1 MMRTHNCGELKKS
14 QVTERVKLC
23 GWANTVRAHG
33 GVIFIDLR
41 DRYGLPQV
49 LFDPSD
55 NKAAWDIAQGI
66 RGETCIQ
73 IEGRVTARPDD
84 MVNPKLPTGEIEV
97 RADQITVFN
106 RAQTPPFPL
115 DDEDAA
121 KVDEELKL
129 TYRYLDLRRVKM
141 QRNLIQRHKII
152 NDVRNYL
159 DGENFL
165 EIETPIL
172 TKSTPEG
179 ARDYL
184 VPSRVNPGM
193 FYALPQAPQQYK
205 QLLMMSGM
213 DRYFQIA
220 RCFRDEDLRADR
232 QPEFTQIDVEMS
244 FLTQEDIFQLIDG
257 MLARIMRVSGHGE
270 ISLPIPRMPYAE
282 AMNRFGSDKPDLR
295 FGMEMVDL
303 SEVFKATTF
312 RVFANVLASGG
323 VVKAINAKGLAG
335 ISLGQADEWTKIAK
349 EAGLGGLAH
358 IRIQSDGTWKSPITK
373 FFSEAEKA
381 ALTERLKIE
390 NGDLLLFAADKV
402 GVANPALGRLRLIA
416 GAAAGVIDKSKFA
429 FTWVTDFPLF
439 EKDSEGQ
446 VQSMHHP
453 FTSPYPEDM
462 ELLESD
468 PLKIRAQA
476 YDIVLNGTELGGGSI
491 RIHSPDYQARIFK
504 ALGISDGEIEDRFG
518 HLIRALG
525 FGTPP
530 HRHCA
535 RRGSAR
541 HADGRREFHPRCDC
555 LPKDAEGDGPD
566 DERAGPR
573 GRQAAARRLSPG
585 LHPGSQTGGS
595 QAAAG
600 GLKQTFTP
608 GRTPWPGVAAALRG
622 TVL

>member
-1 MMRTHNCGELKKS
+1 MMRSHTCGELRNSDVGK
-14 QVTERVKLC
+14 RVKLS
-23 GWANTVRAHG
+23 GWVNTVRDHG

-41 DRYGLPQV
+41 DRYGLTQV
-49 LFDPSD
+49 LFDPTD
-55 NKAAWDIAQGI
+55 NQAAWDIAQSV
-66 RGETCIQ
+66 RGECVIQ
-73 IEGRVTARPDD
+73 IEGKVAARPDD
-84 MVNPKLPTGEIEV
+84 MINPKLATGEVEI
-97 RADQITVFN
+97 RADQIVLFN
-106 RAQTPPFPL
+106 RAKTPPFPL

-121 KVDEELKL
+121 KVAEELKL
-129 TYRYLDLRRVKM
+129 TYRYLDLRRAQM
-141 QRNLIQRHKII
+141 QRNLIRRHQII

-159 DGENFL
+159 DDENFL

-244 FLTQEDIFQLIDG
+244 FITPDDIYKLIDG
-257 MLARIMRVSGHGE
+257 MLARIMKVAGHGE
-270 ISLPIPRMPYAE
+270 ISLPIPRMPYDE

-303 SEVFKATTF
+303 SDVFKSTTF
-312 RVFANVLASGG
+312 KVFANVLASGG

-335 ISLGQADEWTKIAK
+335 ISLSQTEEWTKIAK

-358 IRIQSDGTWKSPITK
+358 IRVQADGTWKSPITK
-373 FFSEAEKA
+373 FFSDAEKA
-381 ALTERLKIE
+381 ALVERLKIT
-390 NGDLLLFAADKV
+390 NGDLILFAADKA

-416 GAAAGVIDKSKFA
+416 GEAAGVIDKSKFA

-439 EKDSEGQ
+439 EKNDEGRL
-446 VQSMHHP
+446 QSMHHP
-453 FTSPYPEDM
+453 FTSPHPEDM

-491 RIHSPDYQARIFK
+491 RIHDPDYQARIFK
-504 ALGISDGEIEDRFG
+504 ALGISAEEIEDRFG

-530 HRHCA
+530 HGGIALGVDRLVMLMVGEDSIRDVIA
-535 RRGSAR
+535 
-541 HADGRREFHPRCDC
+541 F
-555 LPKDAEGDGPD
+555 PKTQKAMDLMMNAPAHVDA
-566 DERAGPR
+566 
-573 GRQAAARRLSPG
+573 
-585 LHPGSQTGGS
+585 
-595 QAAAG
+595 
-600 GLKQTFTP
+600 KQ
-608 GRTPWPGVAAALRG
+608 LRDVYLQVSIPE
-622 TVL
+622 TKPPEAKPPQPA

>member
-1 MMRTHNCGELKKS
+1 MMRTHNCGELTKDL
-14 QVTERVKLC
+14 VATRVKLC
-23 GWANTVRAHG
+23 GWANTVRDHG

-41 DRYGLPQV
+41 DRYGLTQV

-55 NKAAWDIAQGI
+55 NKAAWDVAQGI
-66 RGETCIQ
+66 RGETVIQ
-73 IEGRVTARPDD
+73 IEGRVVARPDD
-84 MVNPKLPTGEIEV
+84 MINPKLPTGEIEV

-115 DDEDAA
+115 DEEAE

-129 TYRYLDLRRVKM
+129 TYRYLDLRRTKM
-141 QRNLIQRHKII
+141 QRNLIQRHKIL

-244 FLTQEDIFQLIDG
+244 FLSQEDIFKLVDG
-257 MLARIMRVSGHGE
+257 MLARIMRVAGHGE
-270 ISLPIPRMPYAE
+270 IALPIPRMKYDE

-303 SEVFKATTF
+303 SDAFKATTF
-312 RVFANVLASGG
+312 KVFANVLASGG

-358 IRIQSDGTWKSPITK
+358 IRILADGTWKSPITK
-373 FFSEAEKA
+373 FFSDAEKA
-381 ALTERLKIE
+381 AITERLQVA
-390 NGDLLLFAADKV
+390 NGDLILFAADKA

-416 GAAAGVIDKSKFA
+416 GAAAGAIDKKKFA
-429 FTWVTDFPLF
+429 FTWVYDFPLF
-439 EKDSEGQ
+439 EKNDEGQ
-446 VQSMHHP
+446 IQSMHHP

-462 ELLESD
+462 ELLEKD

-491 RIHSPDYQARIFK
+491 RIHSPEYQARIFK
-504 ALGISDGEIEDRFG
+504 ALGIGAAEIEDRFG

-530 HRHCA
+530 HGGIALGVDRLVMLMVGENSIRDVIA
-535 RRGSAR
+535 
-541 HADGRREFHPRCDC
+541 F
-555 LPKDAEGDGPD
+555 PKTQKAMDLMMNAPAHVDAKQLRDVYLQVSIPEAKAP
-566 DERAGPR
+566 EAKPAEA
-573 GRQAAARRLSPG
+573 QP
-585 LHPGSQTGGS
+585 P
-595 QAAAG
+595 AAG
-600 GLKQTFTP
+600 
-608 GRTPWPGVAAALRG
+608 
-622 TVL
+622 